1 MVLGVEA
8 DYMFGAIDGSTAS
21 GVVPAPSGNFGCN
34 FTGCQINY
42 DGMGTVRARLGY
54 AIGNLL
60 PFVTGGIAI
69 TDIEAV
75 QAVTNSTVLYSA
87 VVGGGLEY
95 AFNEQL
101 SVKAEY
107 LHVFEN
113 DELVDTFACSVNG
126 CHATDFSL
134 DIVRV
139 GLNYHF

>member
-1 MVLGVEA
+1 
-8 DYMFGAIDGSTAS
+8 
-21 GVVPAPSGNFGCN
+21 
-34 FTGCQINY
+34 
-42 DGMGTVRARLGY
+42 MGTIRARLGY
-54 AIGNLL
+54 AIGNRL
-60 PFVTGGIAI
+60 PFVTGGLAI

-75 QAVTNSTVLYSA
+75 HVVTNSTALYSA
-87 VVGGGLEY
+87 VVGGGLEF

-113 DELVDTFACSVNG
+113 DELVDAFACSVTG